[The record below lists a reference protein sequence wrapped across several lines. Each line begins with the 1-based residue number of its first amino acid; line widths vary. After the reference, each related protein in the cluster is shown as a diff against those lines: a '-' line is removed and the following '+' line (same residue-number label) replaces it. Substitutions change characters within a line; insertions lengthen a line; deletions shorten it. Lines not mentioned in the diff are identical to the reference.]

1 MLMLKLPREQKD
13 QLVERVQE
21 FFELERSEMI
31 GSVAAEQLLDYM
43 IQELG
48 PHIYNKAIA
57 DARQTVLERMHTLED
72 ELYALEK
79 RKPAKR

>member
-1 MLMLKLPREQKD
+1 
-13 QLVERVQE
+13 
-21 FFELERSEMI
+21 MI